1 MKILLINHF
10 PLVGSGSGVY
20 VENIAKSLKKKGYD
34 VCIIIPENTTKIKK
48 IDGVKIHPV
57 FFKRDEKIEG
67 QLDFNFPC
75 MDPHPRS
82 NFLFNNMTSVQI
94 EKYENAFRKA
104 IEEEIQEFRPDVI
117 HSRTRLDN
125 IKCCNRI

>member
-20 VENIAKSLKKKGYD
+20 VTNIAKSLEQKGNK
-34 VCIIIPENTTKIKK
+34 VCIIIPENTTEIMD
-48 IDGVKIHPV
+48 IDNVKIHPV
-57 FFKRDEKIEG
+57 FFKRKELIEG

-82 NFLFNNMTSVQI
+82 NFLFKNMSEWQM
-94 EKYENAFRKA
+94 EQYKGAFKKA
-104 IEEEIQEFRPDVI
+104 IEEEIEEFQPDVI
-117 HSRTRLDN
+117 HSRTYMDI
-125 IKCCNRI
+125 IKCCNRV

>member
-20 VENIAKSLKKKGYD
+20 VTNIAKGLEKEGHK
-34 VCIIIPENTTKIKK
+34 VCIIMPENATKIMK
-48 IDGVKIHPV
+48 IENVKIHPV
-57 FFKRDEKIEG
+57 FFKREEEIEG

-82 NFLFNNMTSVQI
+82 NFLFEDMTELQI
-94 EKYENAFRKA
+94 KQYETAFRKA
-104 IEEEIQEFRPDVI
+104 IEEEIKEFQPDVI
-117 HSRTRLDN
+117 HSRTYMDN
-125 IKCCNRI
+125 I